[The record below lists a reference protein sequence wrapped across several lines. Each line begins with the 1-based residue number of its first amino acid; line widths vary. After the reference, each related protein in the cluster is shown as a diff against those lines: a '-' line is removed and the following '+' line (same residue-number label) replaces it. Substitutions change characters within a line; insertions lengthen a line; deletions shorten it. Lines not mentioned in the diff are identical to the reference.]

1 MAFKKGQSG
10 NRKGR
15 PQGSRDK
22 RKTAIGEFA
31 RSILEDSDYRA
42 KLIARI
48 KAGQAPHMEPLL
60 IYYGY
65 GKPDERLKIEDNR
78 KQTST
83 NIGRVPQLPLQG
95 GDSIKE

>member
-15 PQGSRDK
+15 PKGARDK

-48 KAGQAPHMEPLL
+48 KAGRAPHMEPLL
-60 IYYGY
+60 FYYGY
-65 GKPDERLKIEDNR
+65 GKPVDRLKVEDNR
-78 KQTST
+78 KPTLL
-83 NIGRVPQLPLQG
+83 NIGLVPQLPSPG
-95 GDSIKE
+95 E